1 METRR
6 QYSNNLLGE
15 LSVRKHRMPKDGGIK
30 AIATLEVFVTKNGH
44 GGQGRRRLGSR
55 LRSAGGRGWLW
66 YAIRLREIATERDLS
81 FHQAKEVRGDHRG
94 ADLLRRS
101 VLPLQDVSGRND

>member
-1 METRR
+1 
-6 QYSNNLLGE
+6 
-15 LSVRKHRMPKDGGIK
+15 MPKDGGIK

-44 GGQGRRRLGSR
+44 ARQGRRRLGSR

-81 FHQAKEVRGDHRG
+81 SHQAKEVRGDHRG
-94 ADLLRRS
+94 PHLLRPSR
-101 VLPLQDVSGRND
+101 LPFLTVPPLKDPPPPLNP